1 MFRALKDGFTRQARW
16 KASLPSL
23 AADSVP
29 VTVESAGDVPDGA
42 KSRCVIHPL
51 LMPGCAVEPGMK
63 KRSMLAIAS
72 LAAGFVV
79 AAVTPSHADTDVLDN
94 LDVNDTLSTLDH
106 TVSSDSLAAHEG
118 AQGKNS

>member
-1 MFRALKDGFTRQARW
+1 
-16 KASLPSL
+16 
-23 AADSVP
+23 
-29 VTVESAGDVPDGA
+29 
-42 KSRCVIHPL
+42 
-51 LMPGCAVEPGMK
+51 MK

-106 TVSSDSLAAHEG
+106 TVSSDSLAGHEG
-118 AQGKNS
+118 AQGNNS